1 MFITLAIV
9 LLVVLTYKKLRRCHQ
24 KKKIKEA
31 QNSAKSKSIQKP
43 NNQCPNSH
51 LARWSALCRSGTNLP
66 TNKYASN
73 ANQPPS
79 A

>member
-31 QNSAKSKSIQKP
+31 QNSAKSKSI
-43 NNQCPNSH
+43 
-51 LARWSALCRSGTNLP
+51 
-66 TNKYASN
+66 
-73 ANQPPS
+73 
-79 A
+79 